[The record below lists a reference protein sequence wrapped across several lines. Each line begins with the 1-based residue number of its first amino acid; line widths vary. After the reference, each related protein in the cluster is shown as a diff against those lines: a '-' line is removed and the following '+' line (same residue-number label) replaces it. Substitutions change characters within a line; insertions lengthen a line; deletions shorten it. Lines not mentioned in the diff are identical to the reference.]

1 MALQKVT
8 LVTTSFPVG
17 ARSVSGIFVAHL
29 ADRLSDLVDL
39 TVVTPADASNSGRF
53 PRRALTVVA
62 CRYAPKRWQYLAH
75 APGGIPVALNNNR
88 WLYLWLPG
96 MLLSLF
102 ISSAREALSSSVIHA
117 NWVICGCLAGV
128 LGRMLGKPVVT
139 TLRGEDVTR
148 GGRSAMDRLLLRIC
162 LRLSNR
168 VVSVSQDMRNWLADN
183 FIQYADKLVLIE
195 NGVDQAFLLV
205 GAQRNYGN
213 PARAMHLIT
222 VGSLIPR
229 KGVDQIL
236 RALAQLDGVRPT
248 LTVVGSGPEEQ
259 SLREM
264 AERLGLAGH
273 VRFIGRVEP
282 KEVLALLAEADVFV
296 LASHSEGR
304 PNVILEAMA
313 AGLPVIASNIPG
325 VREIVD
331 HGATGLLF
339 DDGAIVPLARCIE
352 TLSADQALR
361 RRLGEGGRDRILSKE
376 LTWPNCARKYVEVYR
391 ELLSA

>member
-29 ADRLSDLVDL
+29 ADRLSELVEL
-39 TVVTPADASNSGRF
+39 SVVTPADTTSAGRF
-53 PRRALTVVA
+53 RRRAVTVVA
-62 CRYAPKRWQYLAH
+62 CRYAPERWQYLAH
-75 APGGIPVALNNNR
+75 APGGIPVALRNNR

-102 ISSAREALSSSVIHA
+102 TSSAREALSSSVIHA
-117 NWVICGCLAGV
+117 NWAICGCLAGV

-148 GGRSAMDRLLLRIC
+148 AGRSTMDRLLLRTC
-162 LRLSNR
+162 LGLSNR
-168 VVSVSQDMRNWLADN
+168 VVSVSQNMRNWLAEHFN
-183 FIQYADKLVLIE
+183 QYSDKLALIE
-195 NGVDQAFLLV
+195 NGVDEAFLVV
-205 GAQRNYGN
+205 GAQRNHGN
-213 PARAMHLIT
+213 PPRAIHLIT

-236 RALAQLDGVRPT
+236 RALARLGGAQST
-248 LTVVGSGPEEQ
+248 LNVVGTGPEEQ

-264 AERLGLAGH
+264 ATSLGLAGR
-273 VRFIGRVEP
+273 VTFTGRVEP
-282 KEVLALLAEADVFV
+282 GEVPALLAEADVFV

-304 PNVILEAMA
+304 PNVVLEAMA
-313 AGLPVIASNIPG
+313 AGLPVIASDIPG
-325 VREIVD
+325 VSEIVE
-331 HGATGLLF
+331 HGHTGLLF
-339 DDGAIVPLARCIE
+339 DDGDMVQLARCIE
-352 TLSADQALR
+352 TLSVDQALQ
-361 RRLGEGGRDRILSKE
+361 RRLGEEGRNRIVSKG

-391 ELLSA
+391 ELLGV

>member
-1 MALQKVT
+1 MPLEKVT

-29 ADRLSDLVDL
+29 AHELSKFVEL
-39 TVVTPADASNSGRF
+39 TVVTPADTASAGRF
-53 PRRALTVVA
+53 RRQSVTVVT

-75 APGGIPVALNNNR
+75 APGGIPVALKNNR

-102 ISSAREALSSSVIHA
+102 TSSAREALSSSVIHA
-117 NWVICGCLAGV
+117 NWAVCGCLAGV

-148 GGRSAMDRLLLRIC
+148 AGCSTIDRLLLRTC

-168 VVSVSQDMRNWLADN
+168 VVSVSQDMRNWLVEN
-183 FIQYADKLVLIE
+183 FLQYADKLVLIE
-195 NGVDQAFLLV
+195 NGVDEAFLVV
-205 GAQRNYGN
+205 GAQRNHGN
-213 PARAMHLIT
+213 PPRAIHLIT

-236 RALAQLDGVRPT
+236 RALAQLEGVRPT
-248 LTVVGSGPEEQ
+248 LSVVGAGPEERA
-259 SLREM
+259 LTDM
-264 AERLGLAGH
+264 AKSLGLTER
-273 VRFIGRVEP
+273 VTFTGRVEP
-282 KEVLALLAEADVFV
+282 GEVTALLAEADVFV

-304 PNVILEAMA
+304 PNVVLEAMA
-313 AGLPVIASNIPG
+313 AGLPVIASDIPG
-325 VREIVD
+325 VSEIVE
-331 HGATGLLF
+331 HEHTGLLF
-339 DDGAIVPLARCIE
+339 DDGEMVQLARCIE
-352 TLSADQALR
+352 TLGADQGLQ
-361 RRLGEGGRDRILSKE
+361 RRLGEEGRNRILSKG

-391 ELLSA
+391 ELLGA